1 MTATASHYTD
11 ASPGNRA
18 ERAAPSSVGRGGRQ
32 PPHNLAAERSLLG
45 AMLLSPAA
53 IGDALQ
59 RLDASDFYQ
68 PAHSHVFDAIA
79 GLYAA
84 GSPVDSVLVA
94 DQLTR
99 NSLLDSIGG
108 VGTIIEL
115 QGSAAAVSNAVY
127 YAKVVEENAL
137 LRRLIATASEIS
149 ELGFQPADDVSQTM
163 DRAESLI
170 YQVAQRRVTD
180 TLVPLRD
187 LLGDTLD
194 RFEQMYEQA
203 GAVTGTPTGFTD
215 LDTKLYGLQPGALI
229 VLGARPAMGKTAL
242 ALAIARNAALAS
254 GKSAVYFSLEMSHLE
269 LTQRLVSMDARVDSS
284 HLRNGKVSDSDWTRI
299 TRSLGRLGDA
309 DLWIDDN
316 ANLTVMELRA
326 KARRLKSEL
335 GGSLGLIV
343 VDYLQLMSGPG
354 RAENRQTEIAEI
366 SRGLKVLAREIDTPV
381 LALSQLSRSLEQ
393 RADKRPMLSDL
404 RESGSIEQ
412 DADVVLFLYRDEV
425 YNPDTPDAGL
435 AEVNISKHRAG
446 PTGTCRLVFLPHHT
460 LFENEARDEH

>member
-11 ASPGNRA
+11 ARPGNGA
-18 ERAAPSSVGRGGRQ
+18 ERSGPSAGRGGRQ

-45 AMLLSPAA
+45 SMLLSPAA

-115 QGSAAAVSNAVY
+115 QGSAAAVSNAAY

-194 RFEQMYEQA
+194 RPA
-203 GAVTGTPTGFTD
+203 SPTSI
-215 LDTKLYGLQPGALI
+215 PSSMASSPAHSSCWAL
-229 VLGARPAMGKTAL
+229 VPPWARP
-242 ALAIARNAALAS
+242 RW
-254 GKSAVYFSLEMSHLE
+254 
-269 LTQRLVSMDARVDSS
+269 R
-284 HLRNGKVSDSDWTRI
+284 W
-299 TRSLGRLGDA
+299 RSLA
-309 DLWIDDN
+309 
-316 ANLTVMELRA
+316 TLRC
-326 KARRLKSEL
+326 RR
-335 GGSLGLIV
+335 
-343 VDYLQLMSGPG
+343 
-354 RAENRQTEIAEI
+354 A
-366 SRGLKVLAREIDTPV
+366 SRRCTSAWR
-381 LALSQLSRSLEQ
+381 
-393 RADKRPMLSDL
+393 
-404 RESGSIEQ
+404 
-412 DADVVLFLYRDEV
+412 
-425 YNPDTPDAGL
+425 
-435 AEVNISKHRAG
+435 
-446 PTGTCRLVFLPHHT
+446 
-460 LFENEARDEH
+460 

>member
-1 MTATASHYTD
+1 MTATVTSRGEQ
-11 ASPGNRA
+11 SPGNHSPGSA
-18 ERAAPSSVGRGGRQ
+18 SAPGHLGRQ

-45 AMLLSPAA
+45 AMMLSPAA
-53 IGDALQ
+53 IGEAIQ

-68 PAHSHVFDAIA
+68 PSHSHVFDAIA

-94 DQLTR
+94 DQLSR
-99 NSLLDSIGG
+99 NGLLDAIGG
-108 VGTIIEL
+108 PGTLIEL
-115 QGSAAAVSNAVY
+115 QGSAAAVSNAAH

-149 ELGFQPADDVSQTM
+149 ELGFQPADDVAATM
-163 DRAESLI
+163 DTAESLI
-170 YQVAQRRVTD
+170 YRVAQRRVTD

-229 VLGARPAMGKTAL
+229 VMGARPAMGKTAL
-242 ALAIARNAALAS
+242 ALAIARNAALSA

-284 HLRNGKVSDSDWTRI
+284 HLRNGKVSDSDWNRI

-435 AEVNISKHRAG
+435 AELNISKHRAG

-460 LFENEARDEH
+460 LFENEARDDG

>member
-1 MTATASHYTD
+1 MTATFSQ
-11 ASPGNRA
+11 RA
-18 ERAAPSSVGRGGRQ
+18 EPQGANGGSGGPVRIAGHSGRQ

-45 AMLLSPAA
+45 AMLLSPSA
-53 IGDALQ
+53 IGDAMQ
-59 RLDASDFYQ
+59 RLEAADFYQ
-68 PAHSHVFDAIA
+68 PSHSHVFDAIA

-99 NSLLDSIGG
+99 NGLLDAIGG
-108 VGTIIEL
+108 AGTLIEL
-115 QGSAAAVSNAVY
+115 QGSAAAVSNAVH

-149 ELGFQPADDVSQTM
+149 ELGFQPADDVASTM
-163 DRAESLI
+163 DTAESLI
-170 YQVAQRRVTD
+170 YRVAQRRVTD

-242 ALAIARNAALAS
+242 ALAIARNAAMAS

-284 HLRNGKVSDSDWTRI
+284 HLRNGKVSDADWNRI

-309 DLWIDDN
+309 ELWIDDN

-460 LFENEARDEH
+460 LFENEAREEG